1 MIGRMANREA
11 TFENLRV
18 NGLGA
23 YARFRSVVT
32 DRQLLAD
39 WRASV
44 QPQQLPAIA
53 AFTQVG
59 ATLPEPTEDLAFS
72 AIASVAQQA
81 TDGELLDV
89 AALSATT
96 GRTETSELSTWLANA
111 SVDQLA
117 PEVRTGGRLWTERP
131 EPFTLDLVAARAVRY
146 ASETSQENLA
156 GPLSILLVLLRDWA
170 FELGPL
176 LRDLGF
182 SVDTWLWDAATLAPS
197 EQVPDDPWPAV
208 VRRVNDLHNRTA
220 LSASPELV
228 FAALAD
234 IDALRA
240 LALPRPDEILAILAV
255 EETPA
260 AEPEP
265 QPEPEPEPTPDAPT
279 APAVHS
285 ARPSTTVS
293 SDLSTDED
301 QLEYALY
308 ADAIASFIR
317 DERTRAPLTIGI
329 KAPWG
334 AGKTSLMKMIR
345 KRLDP
350 NPPQP
355 DAHAPRLKIK
365 DLWRQTRSKSPEE
378 AADALEPKHLDTG
391 ERRTTIWFNA
401 WKYQSGEQLWAGL
414 AHSILTQASD
424 RLEPLDRDRLWA
436 SLQLRRVSTDQVR
449 RRFYGYVG
457 MRLIPWAIAVPIAA
471 LVVAI
476 VGLFDES
483 LVPGASILGG
493 VVVVGGAIAS
503 TVRAGWD
510 EVAKATPQLVQ
521 APDYES
527 RLGFLHLVDTDMRRI
542 LEVAGATADRPFV
555 VFVDD
560 LDRCSYTTV
569 AQVIEALNVF
579 LAGDFEN
586 CIFVIAME
594 PDLVAA
600 QIHVAYEKLFDQL
613 DDHGDDLGW
622 RFLEKMVQLPLSL
635 PEPQAPQV
643 ERFLDSILAIKAEQ
657 AIAEIADDAPEV
669 VEARELI
676 KAAETTGTLEGVGDA
691 YDEVRKSYPVQD
703 VRAEA
708 IVQKAARLEFA
719 DRFDDGTARDMLLRF
734 ARDLSG
740 NPREIKRFV
749 NVFRFYAYID
759 FWRRTQGLE
768 TPGLDGAGKL
778 ARLAIGW
785 PSLLSTLATDVSVNG
800 TSGPLLQALEATADA
815 EWEQVSCLAPER
827 VHDQLAKAP
836 LREVIR
842 GEPHIGASASSFL

>member
-1 MIGRMANREA
+1 MIGWMEPPQSFVELVVQGVSAYERFYALVTDPKALAQWRAGAEGAQLEMIVEFTRRTA
-11 TFENLRV
+11 
-18 NGLGA
+18 GLPPPA
-23 YARFRSVVT
+23 DDLPLSVVANVATQASVGSLREHKNLASMTGRFDDAGPLDEWNNTVLNRLQRLAPEALQGDILWTGYTPGFTT
-32 DRQLLAD
+32 DLLAD
-39 WRASV
+39 
-44 QPQQLPAIA
+44 
-53 AFTQVG
+53 
-59 ATLPEPTEDLAFS
+59 
-72 AIASVAQQA
+72 
-81 TDGELLDV
+81 
-89 AALSATT
+89 
-96 GRTETSELSTWLANA
+96 
-111 SVDQLA
+111 
-117 PEVRTGGRLWTERP
+117 
-131 EPFTLDLVAARAVRY
+131 RAVRF
-146 ASETSQENLA
+146 ATHVAPDRSHA
-156 GPLSILLVLLRDWA
+156 GPYAVLLVLVRDWVH
-170 FELGPL
+170 ELEPWL
-176 LRDLGF
+176 AEQGF
-182 SVDTWLWDAATLAPS
+182 SADNWIWNLAELAPKDETDFES
-197 EQVPDDPWPAV
+197 WTDFADDVVVPRDAFD
-208 VRRVNDLHNRTA
+208 
-220 LSASPELV
+220 
-228 FAALAD
+228 ALARLD
-234 IDALRA
+234 ELRS
-240 LALPRPDEILAILAV
+240 LALPRAGHVAEVPD
-255 EETPA
+255 
-260 AEPEP
+260 
-265 QPEPEPEPTPDAPT
+265 EPTPDTPT
-279 APAVHS
+279 LPVEHA

-350 NPPQP
+350 NPPRPQ
-355 DAHAPRLKIK
+355 AGAPRLKIK
-365 DLWRQTRSKSPEE
+365 DLWRQTRHKSPEE
-378 AADALEPKHLDTG
+378 AADALEPEHLDTG
-391 ERRTTIWFNA
+391 DRRTTIWFNA

-414 AHSILTQASD
+414 AHAILTQASD
-424 RLEPLDRDRLWA
+424 RLEPVDRDRLWA

-449 RRFYGYVG
+449 RRFYSYVG
-457 MRLIPWAIAVPIAA
+457 MRLIPWAIAVPVAA
-471 LVVAI
+471 LVVAVI
-476 VGLFDES
+476 GLIDAS
-483 LVPGASILGG
+483 AVPGASIAGG
-493 VVVVGGAIAS
+493 IIVVGGAIAS
-503 TVRAGWD
+503 AVRAGWD

-542 LEVAGATADRPFV
+542 LEVAGATAERPFV

-579 LAGDFEN
+579 LAGDFDN

-600 QIHVAYEKLFDQL
+600 QIHVAYEKLFEQL
-613 DDHGDDLGW
+613 EDHGDDLGW
-622 RFLEKMVQLPLSL
+622 RFLEKMVQLPLAL

-643 ERFLDSILAIKAEQ
+643 ERFLDSILAIETEQ
-657 AIAEIADDAPEV
+657 RIAEIADDAPEV
-669 VEARELI
+669 VQARERI
-676 KAAETTGTLEGVGDA
+676 QAAETTGTLEGVGDA
-691 YDEVRKSYPVQD
+691 YEQVRKSYAAQG
-703 VRAEA
+703 VRGDA

-719 DRFDDGTARDMLLRF
+719 DRFDDSTARDMLLRF

-785 PSLLSTLATDVSVNG
+785 PSLLSALAADVSVNG
-800 TSGPLLQALEATADA
+800 TSATLLQTLETTPDG
-815 EWEQVSCLAPER
+815 EWQDIVVLAPAR
-827 VHDQLAKAP
+827 ARGQLDKAA

-842 GEPHIGASASSFL
+842 GEPHIGAAASSFL

>member
-1 MIGRMANREA
+1 MIGRMDEPQNFAA
-11 TFENLRV
+11 LRSQ
-18 NGLGA
+18 GLSA
-23 YARFRSVVT
+23 YERFHGLVT
-32 DRQLLAD
+32 DPRALAQWRAGAEGAQLEMIVEFTRRTSQLPPPAGDLPLSIVANVAAQASIGSLRDHQNLASVTGRLDEAGPLDEWYSTVLTQLQRLAPEALQSDILWTGYTPGFSTDLLAD
-39 WRASV
+39 
-44 QPQQLPAIA
+44 
-53 AFTQVG
+53 
-59 ATLPEPTEDLAFS
+59 
-72 AIASVAQQA
+72 
-81 TDGELLDV
+81 
-89 AALSATT
+89 
-96 GRTETSELSTWLANA
+96 
-111 SVDQLA
+111 
-117 PEVRTGGRLWTERP
+117 
-131 EPFTLDLVAARAVRY
+131 RAVRY
-146 ASETSQENLA
+146 ATHVAPERSHA
-156 GPLSILLVLLRDWA
+156 GPFAVLLVLLRDWA
-170 FELGPL
+170 HELEPWMAQQ
-176 LRDLGF
+176 GF
-182 SVDTWLWDAATLAPS
+182 TIDSWIWNLTELAPKDETDFES
-197 EQVPDDPWPAV
+197 WTDFADDVVVPRDAFD
-208 VRRVNDLHNRTA
+208 
-220 LSASPELV
+220 
-228 FAALAD
+228 ALARLD
-234 IDALRA
+234 ELRP
-240 LALPRPDEILAILAV
+240 LALPQAGI
-255 EETPA
+255 A
-260 AEPEP
+260 AEVTQE
-265 QPEPEPEPTPDAPT
+265 EPTPDTPPT
-279 APAVHS
+279 PPTPPTPRVEHA

-350 NPPQP
+350 NPPRP
-355 DAHAPRLKIK
+355 RADAPRLKIK
-365 DLWRQTRSKSPEE
+365 DLWRQTRHKSPEE
-378 AADALEPKHLDTG
+378 AADALEPEHLETG

-414 AHSILTQASD
+414 AHAILAQASD
-424 RLEPLDRDRLWA
+424 RLEPVDRDRLWA

-457 MRLIPWAIAVPIAA
+457 MRLIPWAIAVPVAA
-471 LVVAI
+471 LIVAVI
-476 VGLFDES
+476 GLIDAS
-483 LVPGASILGG
+483 AVPGASIIGG
-493 VVVVGGAIAS
+493 IVVVGGAIAS

-510 EVAKATPQLVQ
+510 EVAKATPQLVR

-542 LEVAGATADRPFV
+542 LEVAGATAERPFV

-579 LAGDFEN
+579 LAGDFDN

-600 QIHVAYEKLFDQL
+600 QIHVAYEKLFEQL
-613 DDHGDDLGW
+613 DDRGDDLGW

-643 ERFLDSILAIKAEQ
+643 ERFLDSILAIETEQ
-657 AIAEIADDAPEV
+657 RIAEIADDAPEV
-669 VEARELI
+669 VQARERI
-676 KAAETTGTLEGVGDA
+676 QAAETTGTLEGVGDA
-691 YDEVRKSYPVQD
+691 YEEVRKSYATQG
-703 VRAEA
+703 VRGDA

-719 DRFDDGTARDMLLRF
+719 DRFDDSTARDMLLRF
-734 ARDLSG
+734 AKDLSG

-785 PSLLSTLATDVSVNG
+785 PSLLSALATDVSVNG
-800 TSGPLLQALEATADA
+800 ISATLLQALETTPDG
-815 EWEQVSCLAPER
+815 EWQDIVVLAPVR
-827 VHDQLAKAP
+827 ARGQLDKAA
-836 LREVIR
+836 LRDVIR
-842 GEPHIGASASSFL
+842 GEPHIGAAASSFL

>member
-1 MIGRMANREA
+1 MAEPQSFVELVA
-11 TFENLRV
+11 QGV
-18 NGLGA
+18 SA
-23 YARFRSVVT
+23 YARFYGLVT
-32 DRQLLAD
+32 DPQALAQ
-39 WRASV
+39 WRAGAEGA
-44 QPQQLPAIA
+44 QLDMIVE
-53 AFTQVG
+53 FTRRTS
-59 ATLPEPTEDLAFS
+59 TLPPPETDL
-72 AIASVAQQA
+72 
-81 TDGELLDV
+81 
-89 AALSATT
+89 
-96 GRTETSELSTWLANA
+96 
-111 SVDQLA
+111 
-117 PEVRTGGRLWTERP
+117 
-131 EPFTLDLVAARAVRY
+131 
-146 ASETSQENLA
+146 
-156 GPLSILLVLLRDWA
+156 PLSIVANVAAQASIGTLRDHQSLTSVTGRHDETIPLDEWYSTTLTRLQRVTPESLQGDSLWPDYAPGFSFDVLAERARRFATQAAPDQTFAGPFAVLLVLLRDWID
-170 FELGPL
+170 
-176 LRDLGF
+176 DLEPWLAEQGF
-182 SVDTWLWDAATLAPS
+182 SVENWIWNAADLTPRDETRADEWELGDVASPREAFQALAQLDQLRSLALPKSDAAT
-197 EQVPDDPWPAV
+197 
-208 VRRVNDLHNRTA
+208 
-220 LSASPELV
+220 PE
-228 FAALAD
+228 
-234 IDALRA
+234 
-240 LALPRPDEILAILAV
+240 
-255 EETPA
+255 T
-260 AEPEP
+260 
-265 QPEPEPEPTPDAPT
+265 PTPDTPPT
-279 APAVHS
+279 PRVDPPG
-285 ARPSTTVS
+285 RPSTMVS

-317 DERTRAPLTIGI
+317 DGRTRAPLTIGI

-350 NPPQP
+350 DPPRPQA
-355 DAHAPRLKIK
+355 DAPRLKIK
-365 DLWRQTRSKSPEE
+365 DLWRQTRHKSPEE
-378 AADALEPKHLDTG
+378 AADALEPEHLDPG

-414 AHSILTQASD
+414 AHAILTQASD
-424 RLEPLDRDRLWA
+424 RLKPVDRDRLWA

-449 RRFYGYVG
+449 RRFYSYFAL
-457 MRLIPWAIAVPIAA
+457 RLVPWAIAIPVAA
-471 LVVAI
+471 LVVAV
-476 VGLFDES
+476 VGLVDES

-510 EVAKATPQLVQ
+510 EVAKATPKLVQ

-542 LEVAGATADRPFV
+542 LEVAGATKERPFV

-579 LAGDFEN
+579 LAGDFDN

-643 ERFLDSILAIKAEQ
+643 ERFLDSILAIRTEQ
-657 AIAEIADDAPEV
+657 QIAEIADDAPEV
-669 VEARELI
+669 LQARELI
-676 KAAETTGTLEGVGDA
+676 QAAETTGTLEGVGDA
-691 YDEVRKSYPVQD
+691 YEEVRKSYPAQG
-703 VRAEA
+703 VRGEA

-719 DRFDDGTARDMLLRF
+719 DRFDDSTARDMLLRF
-734 ARDLSG
+734 ATDLSG

-785 PSLLSTLATDVSVNG
+785 PSLLSTLAADLSVNG
-800 TSGPLLQALEATADA
+800 TNATLLQTLETTSSASWREVVFTH
-815 EWEQVSCLAPER
+815 APER
-827 VHDQLAKAP
+827 THAQLTNDA
-836 LREVIR
+836 LRDVIR
-842 GEPHIGASASSFL
+842 GEPHIGAAASSFL

>member
-1 MIGRMANREA
+1 MAEPKSFVELVAQGQSAYER
-11 TFENLRV
+11 FY
-18 NGLGA
+18 GL
-23 YARFRSVVT
+23 VT
-32 DRQLLAD
+32 DPQALAQ
-39 WRASV
+39 WRAGAEG
-44 QPQQLPAIA
+44 PQLDMIVE
-53 AFTQVG
+53 FTRR
-59 ATLPEPTEDLAFS
+59 A
-72 AIASVAQQA
+72 
-81 TDGELLDV
+81 
-89 AALSATT
+89 
-96 GRTETSELSTWLANA
+96 SELPPPAGDLPLSIVANIACHASIGSLGEHRSLTAATGLHDLTEPLEGWYSTTLTRLQRVTPESLQSEILWIGYTPGFSYDVLATRAA
-111 SVDQLA
+111 SFASQVAPDQ
-117 PEVRTGGRLWTERP
+117 T
-131 EPFTLDLVAARAVRY
+131 F
-146 ASETSQENLA
+146 A
-156 GPLSILLVLLRDWA
+156 GPLAVLVVLLRDSVGDLEPWLA
-170 FELGPL
+170 EHGYSVENWIWNAADLAPRDQTRPDEWELG
-176 LRDLGF
+176 D
-182 SVDTWLWDAATLAPS
+182 VATPREAF
-197 EQVPDDPWPAV
+197 Q
-208 VRRVNDLHNRTA
+208 
-220 LSASPELV
+220 
-228 FAALAD
+228 ALARLGQ
-234 IDALRA
+234 LRS
-240 LALPRPDEILAILAV
+240 LALPEIGPAPD
-255 EETPA
+255 TP
-260 AEPEP
+260 
-265 QPEPEPEPTPDAPT
+265 PTPDTSPT
-279 APAVHS
+279 PDTPPTPRVDHPG
-285 ARPSTTVS
+285 RPSTTVS

-350 NPPQP
+350 NPPRPQA
-355 DAHAPRLKIK
+355 DAPRLKIK
-365 DLWRQTRSKSPEE
+365 DLWRQTRHKSPEE
-378 AADALEPKHLDTG
+378 AADALEPEHLDPG

-414 AHSILTQASD
+414 AHAILTQASD
-424 RLEPLDRDRLWA
+424 RLEPVDRDRLWA
-436 SLQLRRVSTDQVR
+436 SLQLRRVSTDRVR
-449 RRFYGYVG
+449 RRFYSYVAL
-457 MRLIPWAIAVPIAA
+457 RLIPWAIAIPIAA
-471 LVVAI
+471 LVVAV
-476 VGLFDES
+476 VGLVDES

-493 VVVVGGAIAS
+493 IVVVGGAIVS
-503 TVRAGWD
+503 TLRAGWD

-579 LAGDFEN
+579 LAGDFDN
-586 CIFVIAME
+586 CVFVIAME

-600 QIHVAYEKLFDQL
+600 QIHVAYEKLFEQL

-643 ERFLDSILAIKAEQ
+643 ERFLDSILAIRTEQ
-657 AIAEIADDAPEV
+657 QIAEIADDAPEV
-669 VEARELI
+669 LQARELI

-691 YDEVRKSYPVQD
+691 YEEVRKSYPVQGVLAD
-703 VRAEA
+703 A

-719 DRFDDGTARDMLLRF
+719 DRFDDSTARDMLLRF
-734 ARDLSG
+734 AKDLSG

-759 FWRRTQGLE
+759 FWRRTQDLE

-785 PSLLSTLATDVSVNG
+785 PSLLSTLA
-800 TSGPLLQALEATADA
+800 PLLQTLETTSDA
-815 EWEQVSCLAPER
+815 EWLDVALAAPVR
-827 VHDQLAKAP
+827 VRDKLANDA
-836 LREVIR
+836 LRDVIR
-842 GEPHIGASASSFL
+842 GEPHIGAAASSFL

>member
-1 MIGRMANREA
+1 MDEPQNFVA
-11 TFENLRV
+11 LV
-18 NGLGA
+18 SQGLAA
-23 YARFRSVVT
+23 YERFHGVVT
-32 DRQLLAD
+32 DPKALAQWRAGAEGPQLDMIVEFTRRTSELPPPADDLPLSIVANVAAQASIGSLRDHKNLASMTGRVDDTSPLDDWYSTVLTRLQRLAPEALQSEILWSGYTPGFSSDLLAD
-39 WRASV
+39 
-44 QPQQLPAIA
+44 
-53 AFTQVG
+53 
-59 ATLPEPTEDLAFS
+59 
-72 AIASVAQQA
+72 
-81 TDGELLDV
+81 
-89 AALSATT
+89 
-96 GRTETSELSTWLANA
+96 
-111 SVDQLA
+111 
-117 PEVRTGGRLWTERP
+117 
-131 EPFTLDLVAARAVRY
+131 RAVRY
-146 ASETSQENLA
+146 ATHVAPDRSHA
-156 GPLSILLVLLRDWA
+156 GPYAVLLVLLRDWVH
-170 FELGPL
+170 
-176 LRDLGF
+176 DLEPWLVQQGF
-182 SVDTWLWDAATLAPS
+182 SADSWIWNVAELAPQDAS
-197 EQVPDDPWPAV
+197 DFESWTDFADDMVVPRDA
-208 VRRVNDLHNRTA
+208 
-220 LSASPELV
+220 
-228 FAALAD
+228 FGALARL
-234 IDALRA
+234 DALTP
-240 LALPRPDEILAILAV
+240 LALPRDAS
-255 EETPA
+255 A
-260 AEPEP
+260 A
-265 QPEPEPEPTPDAPT
+265 EPTPDEPTPDTPTPDTPAPT
-279 APAVHS
+279 PRVEQA

-350 NPPQP
+350 NPPRPQA
-355 DAHAPRLKIK
+355 DAPRLKIK
-365 DLWRQTRSKSPEE
+365 DLWRQTRHKSPEE
-378 AADALEPKHLDTG
+378 AADALEPEHLDTG
-391 ERRTTIWFNA
+391 DRRTTIWFNA

-414 AHSILTQASD
+414 AHAILAQASD
-424 RLEPLDRDRLWA
+424 RLEPVDRDRLWA
-436 SLQLRRVSTDQVR
+436 SLQLRRVSTDHVR
-449 RRFYGYVG
+449 RRFYGYIG

-471 LVVAI
+471 LVVAVI
-476 VGLFDES
+476 GLIDAS
-483 LVPGASILGG
+483 AVPGASIIGG
-493 VVVVGGAIAS
+493 IVVVGGAIAS

-542 LEVAGATADRPFV
+542 LEVAGATAERPFV

-579 LAGDFEN
+579 LAGDFDN

-600 QIHVAYEKLFDQL
+600 QIHVAYEKLFEQL

-622 RFLEKMVQLPLSL
+622 RFLEKMVQLPLAL

-643 ERFLDSILAIKAEQ
+643 ERFLDSILAIETEQ
-657 AIAEIADDAPEV
+657 RIAEIADDAPEV
-669 VEARELI
+669 VQARERI
-676 KAAETTGTLEGVGDA
+676 QAAETTGTLEGVGDA
-691 YDEVRKSYPVQD
+691 YEEVRKSYAAQG
-703 VRAEA
+703 VRGDA

-719 DRFDDGTARDMLLRF
+719 DRFDDSTARDMLLRF

-785 PSLLSTLATDVSVNG
+785 PSLLSALATDVSVNG
-800 TSGPLLQALEATADA
+800 TSATLLQTLETTPDG
-815 EWEQVSCLAPER
+815 EWEDILVLAPVR
-827 VHDQLAKAP
+827 ARGQLDKAA
-836 LREVIR
+836 LRDVIR
-842 GEPHIGASASSFL
+842 GEPHIGAAASSFL